1 MMESSRW
8 IPHLWGWA
16 LKCVLSQSFEGWYK
30 YDNLYLF
37 VHLLEF
43 ICLVHLLGTFNLIDN
58 QEWLH
63 NSPSS
68 IPSFKNKDINLSEN
82 IFSLS
87 VREFFGGGKYLYLCC
102 FPVGTMLGWVWV
114 WAYWLE
120 LTVRRIFWQ
129 HLLVCSTEYQ
139 MEFRPWIYYCQDQ
152 SMSLGSS
159 KKEPDI
165 LRPPRPSP

>member
-1 MMESSRW
+1 M
-8 IPHLWGWA
+8 
-16 LKCVLSQSFEGWYK
+16 
-30 YDNLYLF
+30 YLF

-43 ICLVHLLGTFNLIDN
+43 ICFVHLLGTFNLIDN

>member
-1 MMESSRW
+1 MNSPSMRMSAQMRFKSEF
-8 IPHLWGWA
+8 WGLVKIWQ
-16 LKCVLSQSFEGWYK
+16 LV
-30 YDNLYLF
+30 
-37 VHLLEF
+37 F
-43 ICLVHLLGTFNLIDN
+43 ICTFSWFFFVHLLGTFNLIDN

-63 NSPSS
+63 NSLSS

-152 SMSLGSS
+152 SMSLGWCQ
-159 KKEPDI
+159 P
-165 LRPPRPSP
+165 LRSAWP